1 MKKSETSK
9 KSKNRPLSEMADK
22 NDLYERSV
30 QCAESEIGFI
40 DRHYEILRKR
50 KAKKLREDF
59 CGSALVSFEWV
70 ARRKDNE
77 SIAVDIDPEVMN
89 WGISRH
95 MGSLNRSQKNRI
107 QFLEEDVIK
116 VRTAPQDVILATNFS
131 YWCFKERRT
140 LLSYFESV
148 RKSLAT
154 DGVFFVDCYGGYEAY
169 RLLEEKTEHE
179 GFTYIWDQ
187 ADFNPIN
194 NHQLCYIHF
203 SFPDGSRIERAFS
216 YNWRLWTIGEIRE
229 LMSEAGFSQSLVFW
243 QDWDESEEA
252 ESGEFT
258 MVEKAEPD
266 AGWIAYVAALR

>member
-9 KSKNRPLSEMADK
+9 KSKKRPLSEMADK

-89 WGISRH
+89 WGISTH

-140 LLSYFESV
+140 LLSYFEGV

-154 DGVFFVDCYGGYEAY
+154 DGVFFVDCYRRYEAE
-169 RLLEEKTEHE
+169 RLLEEKTERE
-179 GFTYIWDQ
+179 GVSDIGDQ
-187 ADFNPIN
+187 ADVHPIK
-194 NHQLCYIHF
+194 NHQV
-203 SFPDGSRIERAFS
+203 G
-216 YNWRLWTIGEIRE
+216 
-229 LMSEAGFSQSLVFW
+229 
-243 QDWDESEEA
+243 
-252 ESGEFT
+252 
-258 MVEKAEPD
+258 
-266 AGWIAYVAALR
+266 